1 MSLTTSSNSHLRV
14 VEEAGEITEDIT
26 HAPPQEEINN
36 IFLEIPGN
44 KIMIVIGYT
53 IVAYMETGATGE
65 LPPFPFL

>member
-53 IVAYMETGATGE
+53 IVA
-65 LPPFPFL
+65 